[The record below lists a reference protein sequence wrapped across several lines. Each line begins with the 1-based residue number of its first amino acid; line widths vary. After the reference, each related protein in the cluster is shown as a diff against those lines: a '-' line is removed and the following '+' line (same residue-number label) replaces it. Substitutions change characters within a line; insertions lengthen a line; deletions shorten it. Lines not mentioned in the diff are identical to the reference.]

1 MASITVILYICICVL
16 AIFGNS
22 LTIVMFILERQL
34 LKKSYNILILALAI
48 TDVLTAVNVIVNPS
62 FVLGDAF
69 PYPTGPILGEI
80 FCRLISTRLLIFQL
94 VFFSVYI
101 NLVLTAE
108 RWCAVVKPHKYNYAF
123 SNKRVLCYI
132 VLSWVWSVL
141 LILKG
146 ALTVG
151 YSPSGDKICQRNDS
165 GGTLFNAIW
174 YATQIF
180 LKMIIPC
187 VSMIGMYV
195 HMISKT
201 LKSPSASPESV
212 AKLKA
217 RLTLMIAVATLVLIA
232 LYIPNQIVFFLSTL
246 GKIQLNT
253 PLHKL
258 TCFLTFTTT
267 CLNPFIYGLS
277 NNIYR
282 QRYRRILFAIRPSV
296 MRGSR
301 VQAEDVQ
308 ANDNH
313 ALGRN
318 QLCTE
323 PNREIAAGEQNHSA
337 MFTVLSLDVKE

>member
-1 MASITVILYICICVL
+1 MASITVILYICICAL

-22 LTIVMFILERQL
+22 LTIVMFTLERRL

-108 RWCAVVKPHKYNYAF
+108 RWCAIVRPHKYNYAF

-187 VSMIGMYV
+187 ISMIGMYV
-195 HMISKT
+195 HMISKV
-201 LKSPSASPESV
+201 LKSPAASPESV
-212 AKLKA
+212 ANLKA
-217 RLTLMIAVATLVLIA
+217 RLTLMIAVATLVLIV

-253 PLHKL
+253 PLHKI

-267 CLNPFIYGLS
+267 CLNPFVYGLS
-277 NNIYR
+277 NNTYR
-282 QRYRRILFAIRPSV
+282 QRYKRVLFAICLNV

-301 VQAEDVQ
+301 VQAENVE
-308 ANDNH
+308 ANDTH
-313 ALGRN
+313 VLGHI
-318 QLCTE
+318 QFCSE
-323 PNREIAAGEQNHSA
+323 PNREIAAGEQNHLA
-337 MFTVLSLDVKE
+337 IFTELNFEMKK